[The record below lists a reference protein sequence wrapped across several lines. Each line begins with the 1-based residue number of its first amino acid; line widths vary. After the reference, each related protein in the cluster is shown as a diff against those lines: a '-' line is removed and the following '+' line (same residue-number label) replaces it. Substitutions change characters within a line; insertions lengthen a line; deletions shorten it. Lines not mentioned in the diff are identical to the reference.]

1 MVAATRKRASSSC
14 EAGQL
19 AIGESFGGAAVLSST
34 IADMI
39 HKKGLC
45 HSPSGD
51 PLLNRVIKCARLAPE
66 NYAAPSREDIGG
78 RYLDV
83 SSARYEAKNAA
94 VIEKVAVKFGY
105 SVMSDGATVKHTP
118 LINVL
123 GGEWQKKI
131 GNDPTTPCYM
141 VMAKPINN
149 NCNDEGA
156 AEDAPDDGEEF
167 ESYRINDALFAM
179 IKDPRS
185 GHPDTFRIEEKEEG
199 EKE

>member
-1 MVAATRKRASSSC
+1 MDAFLTGDASDMDSDVAATRKRPSPSC

-39 HKKGLC
+39 HMKGLC
-45 HSPSGD
+45 HSLSGD
-51 PLLNRVIKCARLAPE
+51 PLLSRVIKCARLAPE

-105 SVMSDGATVKHTP
+105 SMMSDGATVKHSP

-123 GGEWQKKI
+123 GGVYSRRGFSNTQ
-131 GNDPTTPCYM
+131 
-141 VMAKPINN
+141 
-149 NCNDEGA
+149 
-156 AEDAPDDGEEF
+156 
-167 ESYRINDALFAM
+167 
-179 IKDPRS
+179 
-185 GHPDTFRIEEKEEG
+185 
-199 EKE
+199 